1 MLKGNIP
8 NNKKDAEIFL
18 KAKKI
23 QLLELMVKIQNGEIE
38 TMTQVSGFIWNEI
51 EQIDEAVESGC
62 YE

>member
-18 KAKKI
+18 NAKKI
-23 QLLELMVKIQNGEIE
+23 QLLELAAKIQNGEIE

-51 EQIDEAVESGC
+51 EQIDEELEG
-62 YE
+62 